1 MVCSQLGTRGGSVP
15 DPTIADIGR
24 PSDTYNIETFQ
35 WRQPQTGN
43 NGGTPKNPGSATMGF
58 VGQSLERMSSPLLVI
73 NTCGPDAVFRELIMG
88 NVFLCHVTVA
98 GVQCCLRM
106 IMCLAGENI
115 PFPGIVCAASSRAFW
130 PLPGYI
136 HGTFHIRVLL
146 FQAPSEEHNDTAQH
160 LVNAT
165 PLNFEPFKH
174 PFLLFLKF
182 QLCPLPGAVI

>member
-1 MVCSQLGTRGGSVP
+1 
-15 DPTIADIGR
+15 
-24 PSDTYNIETFQ
+24 
-35 WRQPQTGN
+35 
-43 NGGTPKNPGSATMGF
+43 
-58 VGQSLERMSSPLLVI
+58 
-73 NTCGPDAVFRELIMG
+73 
-88 NVFLCHVTVA
+88 
-98 GVQCCLRM
+98 M

-174 PFLLFLKF
+174 PFFIVSEVSALPAAWCSDMT
-182 QLCPLPGAVI
+182 QLATELAG